1 MLSPG
6 WGDLFSQTGMEDVDA
21 QMICQMQRWE
31 GEEKSRRATGQRAE
45 RLVKMATRLGMP
57 YKRYNGLGA
66 HLS

>member
-1 MLSPG
+1 MLFPG

-31 GEEKSRRATGQRAE
+31 GGTRRATGELAE
-45 RLVKMATRLGMP
+45 HLVKVAARLGMP
-57 YKRYNGLGA
+57 YKWYNGLGA